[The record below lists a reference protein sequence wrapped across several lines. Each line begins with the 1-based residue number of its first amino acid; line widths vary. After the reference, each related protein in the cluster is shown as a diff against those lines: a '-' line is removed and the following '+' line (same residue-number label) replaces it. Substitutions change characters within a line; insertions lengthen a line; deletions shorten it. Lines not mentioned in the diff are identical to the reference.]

1 MFIDESFTP
10 RNPEEAEQLA
20 SLRRMLSEWKIDLLD
35 QAQELPPIQQELGT
49 EIKSTSFDSH
59 EEKEDDIEENIANS
73 QFTIKEIMQDTVD
86 GKLSPVNVKWDAHEP
101 GMMFPIELESSYD
114 EAPLDIKAEVNRLT
128 PVIMLDDNKNDVPI
142 RQPNFSKSF

>member
-59 EEKEDDIEENIANS
+59 EEKEDDIEENIA
-73 QFTIKEIMQDTVD
+73 D
-86 GKLSPVNVKWDAHEP
+86 SP
-101 GMMFPIELESSYD
+101 L
-114 EAPLDIKAEVNRLT
+114 L
-128 PVIMLDDNKNDVPI
+128 
-142 RQPNFSKSF
+142 

>member
-20 SLRRMLSEWKIDLLD
+20 TLRRMLSEWKIDLLD
-35 QAQELPPIQQELGT
+35 KSQELPPIQQELGT
-49 EIKSTSFDSH
+49 ETKSTSFDSH

-142 RQPNFSKSF
+142 RQPNFSK